1 MFSRLT
7 GVSLRQGLT
16 VQKRLFSYARPLFN
30 SSGSERTGSGS
41 RQYNDGTRAG
51 AEYGYTGTRIV
62 PKLSTFY
69 SANPHHE
76 AHIDNLE
83 ALLRKYIKYPTVQV
97 EERPSWLSL
106 QEYALIGGGSR
117 LKSTQY
123 KQLLFMLNRL
133 NSIDPQLVTDE
144 ISNTLAKYHKKTKLQ
159 PQRDTLKQLDEF
171 GRSLAIGRR
180 KTSTAKV
187 YVVRGEG
194 KILVNDR
201 QLNDYFVKMK
211 DRESVMYPLK
221 AIDSVGKYNVFAMVS
236 GGGITGQADALMHAI
251 GKALVAFNPL
261 LKTRLHRS
269 GVLTRDYRHVER
281 KKPGK
286 RKARKMPTWVKR

>member
-41 RQYNDGTRAG
+41 RQYNDGARAG

-133 NSIDPQLVTDE
+133 NS
-144 ISNTLAKYHKKTKLQ
+144 K
-159 PQRDTLKQLDEF
+159 
-171 GRSLAIGRR
+171 
-180 KTSTAKV
+180 
-187 YVVRGEG
+187 
-194 KILVNDR
+194 
-201 QLNDYFVKMK
+201 
-211 DRESVMYPLK
+211 
-221 AIDSVGKYNVFAMVS
+221 
-236 GGGITGQADALMHAI
+236 
-251 GKALVAFNPL
+251 
-261 LKTRLHRS
+261 
-269 GVLTRDYRHVER
+269 
-281 KKPGK
+281 
-286 RKARKMPTWVKR
+286 

>member
-1 MFSRLT
+1 MFSRLSA
-7 GVSLRQGLT
+7 VSLRQGFV
-16 VQKRLFSYARPLFN
+16 VQRRLFSYARPLLN
-30 SSGSERTGSGS
+30 SGSQATANQNTARETNNEY
-41 RQYNDGTRAG
+41 QYS
-51 AEYGYTGTRIV
+51 GTRIV

-83 ALLRKYIKYPTVQV
+83 ALMRKYIKYPTVQV
-97 EERPSWLSL
+97 EERPMWLSL

-123 KQLLFMLNRL
+123 KQLLFLLNRL
-133 NSIDPQLVTDE
+133 NSIDPQLMVPE

-159 PQRDTLKQLDEF
+159 PQRDTLKELDEF

-180 KTSTAKV
+180 KTATAKV

-194 KILVNDR
+194 QILVNDR
-201 QLNDYFVKMK
+201 ALDDYFVKMK
-211 DRESVMYPLK
+211 DRESIMYPLK
-221 AIDSVGKYNVFAMVS
+221 AIDSVGKYNIFAMVS
-236 GGGITGQADALMHAI
+236 GGGTTAQADAIMHAI
-251 GKALVAFNPL
+251 GKALVTFNPL